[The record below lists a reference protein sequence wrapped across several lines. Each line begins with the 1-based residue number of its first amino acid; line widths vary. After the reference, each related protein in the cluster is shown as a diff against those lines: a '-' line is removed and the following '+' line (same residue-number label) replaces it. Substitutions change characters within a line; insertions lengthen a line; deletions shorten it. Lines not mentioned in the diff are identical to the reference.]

1 MEIIEEPFDN
11 CFLLKP
17 FVIED
22 QRGYFF
28 ESFND
33 QKFRNVTGISTSFV
47 QDNQSYS
54 SYGVIRG
61 LHAQGNEFAQAKLVR
76 VLQGEVLDV
85 IVDARR
91 GSSTFGKSYS
101 VQLSAKNKL
110 QLFIPRGFYHGFAV
124 LSETAEF
131 FYKCDNFYDK
141 ASERGVFYADP
152 SLNIDW
158 IISEKDRVVA
168 DKDMGLTYF
177 EESSTL

>member
-1 MEIIEEPFDN
+1 MKIIEQPFSD

-22 QRGYFF
+22 ERGYFF

-33 QKFRNVTGISTSFV
+33 QKFREATGISTNFV

-61 LHAQGNEFAQAKLVR
+61 LHAQANEFAQAKLVR

-85 IVDARR
+85 IVDARKE
-91 GSSTFGKSYS
+91 SPSFGKSYS
-101 VQLSAKNKL
+101 VQLSAENKF

-131 FYKCDNFYDK
+131 FYKCDNFYNK

-158 IISEKDRVVA
+158 IIKEADRIVAKKDL
-168 DKDMGLTYF
+168 DLPHF
-177 EESSTL
+177 NENSLL

>member
-1 MEIIEEPFDN
+1 MEIIEQPFDD

-22 QRGYFF
+22 ERGYFF

-33 QKFRNVTGISTSFV
+33 QKFRAATGISTSFV

-61 LHAQGNEFAQAKLVR
+61 LHAQANEFAQAKLVR

-85 IVDARR
+85 IVDARQ
-91 GSSTFGKSYS
+91 GSPTFGKSYS
-101 VQLSAKNKL
+101 IKLSAENKL

-131 FYKCDNFYDK
+131 FYKCDNLYNK

-152 SLNIDW
+152 FLNIDW
-158 IISEKDRVVA
+158 IIRDEDRIVAKKDLDLSNFNEKS
-168 DKDMGLTYF
+168 L
-177 EESSTL
+177 L

>member
-1 MEIIEEPFDN
+1 MEIIEQPFN
-11 CFLLKP
+11 GCFLLKP

-22 QRGYFF
+22 ERGYFF

-33 QKFRNVTGISTSFV
+33 QKFRAVTGISTNFV

-61 LHAQGNEFAQAKLVR
+61 LHAQANEFAQAKLVR
-76 VLQGEVLDV
+76 VLHGEVLDV

-91 GSSTFGKSYS
+91 GSPSFGKSYS
-101 VQLSAKNKL
+101 VRLSAENKF

-131 FYKCDNFYDK
+131 FYKCDNFYNK

-152 SLNIDW
+152 NLNIDW
-158 IISEKDRVVA
+158 IISEENRVVA
-168 DKDMGLTYF
+168 KKDLDLSHF
-177 EESSTL
+177 NENSLL

>member
-1 MEIIEEPFDN
+1 MEIIEQPFN
-11 CFLLKP
+11 GCFLLKP

-22 QRGYFF
+22 ERGYFF

-33 QKFRNVTGISTSFV
+33 QKFRAVTGISTNFV

-61 LHAQGNEFAQAKLVR
+61 LHAQANEFAQAKLVR

-85 IVDARR
+85 IVDARKE
-91 GSSTFGKSYS
+91 SSSFGKSYS
-101 VQLSAKNKL
+101 VRLSAENKL
-110 QLFIPRGFYHGFAV
+110 QLFIPKGFYHGFAV

-131 FYKCDNFYDK
+131 FYKCDNFYNK

-152 SLNIDW
+152 NLNIDW
-158 IISEKDRVVA
+158 IISEENRVVA
-168 DKDMGLTYF
+168 KKDLDLSHF
-177 EESSTL
+177 NENSLL